1 MMRNKCIARRGGRI
15 GRWKAGMREVTII
28 LSHALE
34 TWDLVLSWVYHFCY
48 FFHCFVLL
56 LQVWSLV
63 RAQTVSIILLVF
75 CWALGYLVVICL
87 VQCWNTRHYKP
98 CRTERMI
105 ICSTTVLST
114 WYLIICKI
122 TGTPTKYT
130 SVKTKLKNPQLKA
143 LNTEKLFL
151 WRNRVFCFITNFRQV
166 LDRQVL
172 DRKGLNVAWKCAR
185 TAVEKE
191 SQV

>member
-1 MMRNKCIARRGGRI
+1 
-15 GRWKAGMREVTII
+15 MREVTII

-98 CRTERMI
+98 CRTEGMF

-151 WRNRVFCFITNFRQV
+151 WRNRVFCFITLTFGKFKIG
-166 LDRQVL
+166 
-172 DRKGLNVAWKCAR
+172 KGSMWPGNVPGQQLKRSLKYSLAIYHCNLVWR
-185 TAVEKE
+185 TWTKSV
-191 SQV
+191 SGHMCF